1 MKGNIKT
8 FALTS
13 ILQLLSTDRK
23 TGVLELKSQ
32 DNAVKIFFSDG
43 TIVYAMGSRKE
54 SRIGHILRSRDLI
67 SEEQLREGLQLAQK
81 RKHALGKVL
90 VDKGYISIKTL
101 KTILHQQVEDILLE
115 LFYWDEGDFEYEDMH
130 INLKAMIVTQ
140 INIMSLILEAS
151 RRIDEISVL
160 KKNIKSDS
168 VVFRLSEQAQNAT
181 TKVKLNKDEWRIL
194 ALVNGKRSVGQLIA
208 ASSLDRLSVY
218 KILNSLL
225 SYGYVKQVQKP
236 VREKE
241 AGSADLEAILTIYHE
256 TLQIIRKNL
265 VAELGPKAYPLF
277 ESGKPGDTA
286 ELREMFNRYDI
297 SNPASTNIKAVVE
310 FLGKSRDVDKAT
322 GSLVDGF
329 DRYVDNVLKEAPIIL
344 EQDAVREL
352 VTEIDRI
359 LPYFTNYITEDLKK
373 YRILERLGESLA
385 RLERTLGHKQ
395 DLNGKQGSG
404 FLSMFRR

>member
-181 TKVKLNKDEWRIL
+181 TTVKLNKDEWRIL

-310 FLGKSRDVDKAT
+310 LLGKSRDVDKAT

-385 RLERTLGHKQ
+385 RLERTLGHEQ
-395 DLNGKQGSG
+395 GVNGKQGSG

>member
-23 TGVLELKSQ
+23 TGVLELKNQ
-32 DNAVKIFFSDG
+32 DNAVKIFFSEG

-67 SEEQLREGLQLAQK
+67 SEEQLREGLQLAQQ

-160 KKNIKSDS
+160 KKNI
-168 VVFRLSEQAQNAT
+168 
-181 TKVKLNKDEWRIL
+181 
-194 ALVNGKRSVGQLIA
+194 
-208 ASSLDRLSVY
+208 
-218 KILNSLL
+218 
-225 SYGYVKQVQKP
+225 
-236 VREKE
+236 
-241 AGSADLEAILTIYHE
+241 
-256 TLQIIRKNL
+256 
-265 VAELGPKAYPLF
+265 
-277 ESGKPGDTA
+277 
-286 ELREMFNRYDI
+286 
-297 SNPASTNIKAVVE
+297 
-310 FLGKSRDVDKAT
+310 
-322 GSLVDGF
+322 
-329 DRYVDNVLKEAPIIL
+329 
-344 EQDAVREL
+344 
-352 VTEIDRI
+352 
-359 LPYFTNYITEDLKK
+359 
-373 YRILERLGESLA
+373 
-385 RLERTLGHKQ
+385 
-395 DLNGKQGSG
+395 
-404 FLSMFRR
+404 